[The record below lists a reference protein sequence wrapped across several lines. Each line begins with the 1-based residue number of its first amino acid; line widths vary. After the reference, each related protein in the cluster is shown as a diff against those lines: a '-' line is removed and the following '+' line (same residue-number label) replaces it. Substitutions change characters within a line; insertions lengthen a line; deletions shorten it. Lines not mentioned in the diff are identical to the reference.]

1 MGGILHV
8 GRASVAKRAVPVL
21 TSLLLLVGC
30 GGESRDHIAATY
42 EHRETRRGVE
52 IYHSPDPV
60 QATVDAGIKNVD
72 DIVAKKT
79 KDLMEV

>member
-1 MGGILHV
+1 MIDESVKEGDLPEDEGT
-8 GRASVAKRAVPVL
+8 RAMDK
-21 TSLLLLVGC
+21 
-30 GGESRDHIAATY
+30 
-42 EHRETRRGVE
+42 
-52 IYHSPDPV
+52 V